1 MRQDLRCKNLTKVL
15 GLTGPTG
22 AGKTTI
28 SELLAEQ
35 GCIILDCDKIA
46 RQVTT
51 NHVDCLKDLCYAF
64 GSDILNEEGML
75 NRTLLAQRAFAN
87 KEQTQRLNRITHPW
101 IVKEIRTLMQQY
113 EQQGANVIV
122 LDAPT
127 LIESGLYKDCNKT
140 IAVVAPM
147 PVRLERIMQRDKL
160 TEEQALLRM
169 HAQPQDSFYVSQ
181 CDMVLDGRS
190 ARSVLSQQIAD
201 LLEEVG

>member
-87 KEQTQRLNRITHPW
+87 KEQTPKAEPNYTP
-101 IVKEIRTLMQQY
+101 V
-113 EQQGANVIV
+113 
-122 LDAPT
+122 
-127 LIESGLYKDCNKT
+127 DCKRNPYAHA
-140 IAVVAPM
+140 AV
-147 PVRLERIMQRDKL
+147 
-160 TEEQALLRM
+160 
-169 HAQPQDSFYVSQ
+169 
-181 CDMVLDGRS
+181 
-190 ARSVLSQQIAD
+190 
-201 LLEEVG
+201 

>member
-1 MRQDLRCKNLTKVL
+1 MTKVL

-122 LDAPT
+122 LDAP
-127 LIESGLYKDCNKT
+127 
-140 IAVVAPM
+140 
-147 PVRLERIMQRDKL
+147 
-160 TEEQALLRM
+160 LL
-169 HAQPQDSFYVSQ
+169 
-181 CDMVLDGRS
+181 
-190 ARSVLSQQIAD
+190 
-201 LLEEVG
+201 